1 VKTRETREPEKR
13 AAHLYT
19 VYIYCIRDDNRQ
31 KRSDSFC
38 QTEFFRFFSYSSG
51 LCAGLR
57 RGWTPFS
64 SHIFRFLFFI
74 IFFVRAIFPDHLIV
88 TVVKNHKTAVE
99 STYSPIGRWLKNRW
113 VRYTR
118 LKKKA
123 KENIRRE
130 ML

>member
-1 VKTRETREPEKR
+1 MIIAKR
-13 AAHLYT
+13 DPIPF
-19 VYIYCIRDDNRQ
+19 VRRN
-31 KRSDSFC
+31 
-38 QTEFFRFFSYSSG
+38 FFRFFSYSSG